1 MGRLAFAMQC
11 RQISGNERVMFFCYM
26 LVITCVYDPINVAP
40 QSVAKLLDMTLSLD
54 RMRAIENEPMQTGG
68 KEFEPHGHDPVFMD
82 VGFPTETASTA
93 GN

>member
-11 RQISGNERVMFFCYM
+11 RQILGNERVVFFCYM

-54 RMRAIENEPMQTGG
+54 RMRAIENKPMQTGG

>member
-1 MGRLAFAMQC
+1 
-11 RQISGNERVMFFCYM
+11 MFFCYM
-26 LVITCVYDPINVAP
+26 LVITCVYGPINVAP

>member
-11 RQISGNERVMFFCYM
+11 RQILGNERVVFFCYM
-26 LVITCVYDPINVAP
+26 LVITRVYDPINVAP
-40 QSVAKLLDMTLSLD
+40 QSVAELLDMTLSLD

-82 VGFPTETASTA
+82 VGFPTETVSTA